1 MSRVAPGDV
10 LVTRVA
16 GPALSHVLPRVAGVV
31 AELGGSTSHLAS
43 LARER
48 GIPMVLGVLDA
59 TSRIPDGSQ
68 VAVDGV
74 AGVVRWIADAPKS
87 CSTENLRD
95 PADRQERD
103 RAPAQ
108 GRDVKVNPDSSRI
121 IAKKALVAAVRT
133 CDILFCLLHDRIDRD
148 VIAANPKLRLVAAQS
163 ISPSNIDVAA
173 ATAQRLPVTVVP
185 PVTTEA
191 TADLT
196 FGLMLA
202 VARRMMEG
210 DRLVRA
216 GKFPGGQSSHLLGS
230 FVWGKTIGLVGGGG
244 LIGQAVARRA
254 HGFSMRVLYWTPR
267 RKPESVEREAGL
279 TFVPFDQLLAESD
292 FVSLHQPLRPETRH
306 QIGAREFKLMK
317 KTAFL
322 INTARGAIV
331 DEAALVR
338 ALRARRIAGAGLDV
352 FEHEPKVDLALRRM
366 PNVVLAPH
374 LGSATVEVREE
385 MANIVVDNILAFL
398 AGKTPPNCVNPE
410 VLAAK

>member
-1 MSRVAPGDV
+1 MAANTSKPRIF
-10 LVTRVA
+10 VTQ
-16 GPALSHVLPRVAGVV
+16 PV
-31 AELGGSTSHLAS
+31 AESALKRLRAVAS
-43 LARER
+43 
-48 GIPMVLGVLDA
+48 
-59 TSRIPDGSQ
+59 
-68 VAVDGV
+68 
-74 AGVVRWIADAPKS
+74 
-87 CSTENLRD
+87 
-95 PADRQERD
+95 
-103 RAPAQ
+103 
-108 GRDVKVNPDSSRI
+108 VKVFPDDSRI
-121 IAKKALVAAVRT
+121 IPKTTLIGAVKKA
-133 CDILFCLLHDRIDRD
+133 DILFCLLHDRIDRA
-148 VIAANPKLRLVAAQS
+148 VIAANPKLTHIASQS
-163 ISPSNIDVAA
+163 ISPSNIDVAE
-173 ATAQRLPVTVVP
+173 ATARRIPVTVVP

-202 VARRMMEG
+202 VARRIMEG

-254 HGFSMRVLYWTPR
+254 HGFSMRVLYSTPR

-322 INTARGAIV
+322 INTARGAII

-338 ALRARRIAGAGLDV
+338 ALRTRRIAGAGLDV